1 MGDVWNKNNIYS
13 LLTIHF
19 SSKNKNIQMDDK
31 IQPAKID
38 LKVLVQGSYT
48 LILSSVL
55 NFSFFPDHL
64 LVQTNTVSLGFGHR
78 FFFCCL
84 FQAEFF

>member
-38 LKVLVQGSYT
+38 LKVLV
-48 LILSSVL
+48 
-55 NFSFFPDHL
+55 
-64 LVQTNTVSLGFGHR
+64 
-78 FFFCCL
+78 
-84 FQAEFF
+84 